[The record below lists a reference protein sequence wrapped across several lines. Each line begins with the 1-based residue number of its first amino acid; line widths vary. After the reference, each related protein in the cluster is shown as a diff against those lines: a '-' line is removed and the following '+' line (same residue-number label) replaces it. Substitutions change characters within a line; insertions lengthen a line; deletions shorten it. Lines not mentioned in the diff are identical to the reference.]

1 MHSNATR
8 PRSRSFTERGNALLA
23 TMLLVLVLSPLAAFV
38 AMQSQLDLKI
48 HDHTRTALEAFY
60 VAESGLEHALAD
72 LALEPSFER
81 LGRGP
86 DRRPGTADD
95 RLYPF
100 RVPPPVNFPAPPA
113 GYRVEV
119 EAVGSERF
127 DVVSLGR
134 SHGRSQ
140 RTVSATVVAG
150 PDPYVPGA
158 LSLAEPNPLLDLR
171 DGFSIVGN
179 DDVPAVA
186 VEDENDVDVIL
197 TFLTPTAQQR
207 LVGPDGEAPSIRT
220 RSSSSAS
227 DLFRLLSQLPTSVT
241 LPDAVAGPLGT
252 GVCVAAQSTRIS
264 DADGAG
270 FLVIDGDLS
279 IGGQFEFDGFLLVL
293 GDVEVDD
300 DASVDIDGAL
310 LQAPPGD
317 EMRLRGEG
325 EISYDAT
332 ALRDADRLAPGV
344 LPRRAVVTAWSER
357 LS

>member
-1 MHSNATR
+1 MESNDAR
-8 PRSRSFTERGNALLA
+8 ARSRLSTARGNALLA

-72 LALEPSFER
+72 LALDPSFER
-81 LGRGP
+81 LGLGP
-86 DRRPGTADD
+86 DRRPGTPDD
-95 RLYPF
+95 LLYPF
-100 RVPPPVNFPAPPA
+100 RVPPPLNFPAPPA

-119 EAVGSERF
+119 EAVGSARF
-127 DVVSLGR
+127 DVVSVGR
-134 SHGRSQ
+134 SYGLSERS
-140 RTVSATVVAG
+140 VSATVVAG

-158 LSLAEPNPLLDLR
+158 VSLAEANPLVDLG
-171 DGFSIVGN
+171 DGFSIVGD

-197 TFLTPTAQQR
+197 SFLTPTAQQR
-207 LVGPDGEAPSIRT
+207 LIGSDGSTPSIET

-227 DLFRLLSQLPTSVT
+227 NLFQLLAQ
-241 LPDAVAGPLGT
+241 LPDAVTLADVVAGPLGT
-252 GVCVAAQSTRIS
+252 GVHVASQSTRIS

-270 FLVIDGDLS
+270 FLVVDGDLS

-317 EMRLRGEG
+317 EVRLRGEG
-325 EISYDAT
+325 EISYDAA
-332 ALRDADRLAPGV
+332 ALRDADGLAPGI
-344 LPRRAVVTAWSER
+344 LPRRAIVTAWRER